1 MPSHLSKVTQGSQNS
16 NLGLAQCCSEYLQ
29 QLCQHRLGVRVGELK
44 PTSSDTGCGLGRGDW
59 NLPVLPRFLIQNTP
73 HLPPTPHFL
82 ESCSFRALPHQH
94 TSIPDD
100 SGWGDPGR
108 LTHQH
113 SLLPNGHQHHGIYS
127 RDRRWVCMGKRC
139 RIWNQTSKVIKK
151 VLHSFRGP
159 SPSSQLLPYQPPCR
173 PWSTPGSMPPPGPS
187 TCDPVPTVTLR
198 QGSLPQR
205 GHDRV
210 LGVAAASLL
219 PPAHVPPVGSLFL
232 TAPSA
237 SGSIPLACV
246 CLLLRIQAPPRQGPW
261 FTAMP
266 PVRYVT
272 DKCSINTDGR
282 QGGREGRRPLSCD
295 VMLMAR
301 VPV

>member
-1 MPSHLSKVTQGSQNS
+1 M
-16 NLGLAQCCSEYLQ
+16 
-29 QLCQHRLGVRVGELK
+29 RVGELE
-44 PTSSDTGCGLGRGDW
+44 PTSSDTGCGSGRGDW
-59 NLPVLPRFLIQNTP
+59 NLPALPRFLIQNTP
-73 HLPPTPHFL
+73 HLPLTPRFL

-113 SLLPNGHQHHGIYS
+113 SLLPNSRQHHGIYS
-127 RDRRWVCMGKRC
+127 RDRRWVCVGKRC
-139 RIWNQTSKVIKK
+139 RIWNQPSKVIKK
-151 VLHSFRGP
+151 IFHSFRGP
-159 SPSSQLLPYQPPCR
+159 SPSSQLLPHQPPCR

-210 LGVAAASLL
+210 LGMATASLS
-219 PPAHVPPVGSLFL
+219 PPTRVPPSHQQALCSSQHL
-232 TAPSA
+232 QHQEAPHWPVCA
-237 SGSIPLACV
+237 SSF
-246 CLLLRIQAPPRQGPW
+246 RIQAPPRQGPW

-282 QGGREGRRPLSCD
+282 EGGREGRRPLSCD
-295 VMLMAR
+295 VMLVAW